1 MLRLAFDFIITWRE
15 ARTRP
20 NAYEDENC
28 TTGTKAERIFSG
40 AYARACCTACPHS
53 WAATAA
59 AATLLLPYTPS
70 LRFTVLFAGL

>member
-1 MLRLAFDFIITWRE
+1 MAKRQIPANNNCGKVFTIKIPASNTQVII
-15 ARTRP
+15 
-20 NAYEDENC
+20 EDENC

-59 AATLLLPYTPS
+59 AATLLLPYT
-70 LRFTVLFAGL
+70 LH